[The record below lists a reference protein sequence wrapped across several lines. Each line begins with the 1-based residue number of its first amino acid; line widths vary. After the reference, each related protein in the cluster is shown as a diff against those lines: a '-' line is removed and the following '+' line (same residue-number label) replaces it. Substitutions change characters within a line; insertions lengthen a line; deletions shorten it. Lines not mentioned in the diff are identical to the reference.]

1 MDSRCHHLRSRQKLT
16 GTLPHLYC
24 RQAQL
29 SRHVAVL
36 HFRNAAVSMPVQAH
50 IMLVP
55 GSLSLAYLGMPM
67 LIALACRI
75 PVREF
80 LTTIEKLSASDIT
93 KAASAMLKTPVSMAS
108 LGNVVDI
115 PRYPEMQK
123 RFS

>member
-1 MDSRCHHLRSRQKLT
+1 
-16 GTLPHLYC
+16 
-24 RQAQL
+24 
-29 SRHVAVL
+29 
-36 HFRNAAVSMPVQAH
+36 
-50 IMLVP
+50 MLVSGQP
-55 GSLSLAYLGMPM
+55 ELGMPM
-67 LIALACRI
+67 LSALACRI

>member
-1 MDSRCHHLRSRQKLT
+1 M
-16 GTLPHLYC
+16 
-24 RQAQL
+24 
-29 SRHVAVL
+29 L
-36 HFRNAAVSMPVQAH
+36 HFRLAAVSMPLQAH
-50 IMLVP
+50 IMLVSGQP
-55 GSLSLAYLGMPM
+55 ERGISMLS
-67 LIALACRI
+67 ALACRI

>member
-1 MDSRCHHLRSRQKLT
+1 MSSALPLSSLSIYGLQVSSSAGQGKSKS
-16 GTLPHLYC
+16 GTLPHLQF
-24 RQAQL
+24 RQAQYRRQL
-29 SRHVAVL
+29 SRNFLL
-36 HFRNAAVSMPVQAH
+36 HFRTAAASM
-50 IMLVP
+50 LT
-55 GSLSLAYLGMPM
+55 
-67 LIALACRI
+67 ALACRI

-93 KAASAMLKTPVSMAS
+93 KAASAMLKSPVSMAS

>member
-1 MDSRCHHLRSRQKLT
+1 MLHHCS
-16 GTLPHLYC
+16 
-24 RQAQL
+24 AAL
-29 SRHVAVL
+29 SML
-36 HFRNAAVSMPVQAH
+36 VQACTA
-50 IMLVP
+50 LV
-55 GSLSLAYLGMPM
+55 GSLSLAYLNM
-67 LIALACRI
+67 LMLFALACRI

-80 LTTIEKLSASDIT
+80 LTTIEKLSAGDIT

>member
-1 MDSRCHHLRSRQKLT
+1 ML
-16 GTLPHLYC
+16 
-24 RQAQL
+24 
-29 SRHVAVL
+29 
-36 HFRNAAVSMPVQAH
+36 VQACTV
-50 IMLVP
+50 LAP
-55 GSLSLAYLGMPM
+55 ASLSLAIFDM
-67 LIALACRI
+67 LMWIALACRI

-80 LTTIEKLSASDIT
+80 LTTIEKLSAGDIT